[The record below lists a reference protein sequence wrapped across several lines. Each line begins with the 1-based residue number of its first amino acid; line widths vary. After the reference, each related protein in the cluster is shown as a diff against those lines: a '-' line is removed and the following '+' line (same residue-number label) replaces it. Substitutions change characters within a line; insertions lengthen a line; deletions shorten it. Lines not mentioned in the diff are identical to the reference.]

1 MNGHQKATDAAI
13 PGTRIGGTPK
23 KHSETCYATQTSS
36 TSMVKGVTDQE
47 IPFKTPKNLIT
58 TTRSIFWRHTPS
70 TKNARSKDPGSGV
83 DVKKENGKV
92 RGPSRPPAPV
102 RGIRGMTELQL
113 HDRRDELPP
122 RGKSV
127 TGSGGEPTSGD
138 SARAERVALMR
149 GTGRANGRAW
159 I

>member
-1 MNGHQKATDAAI
+1 
-13 PGTRIGGTPK
+13 
-23 KHSETCYATQTSS
+23 
-36 TSMVKGVTDQE
+36 MVKGVTDQE

-127 TGSGGEPTSGD
+127 TGSGGEPASGD

>member
-1 MNGHQKATDAAI
+1 MNGHQKAADAAI
-13 PGTRIGGTPK
+13 PGTRTGGAPN
-23 KHSETCYATQTSS
+23 KHSKPCYATQTSS

-127 TGSGGEPTSGD
+127 TGSGGELASGTGG
-138 SARAERVALMR
+138 RAGRVALMR
-149 GTGRANGRAW
+149 GIGTTDGKAW